1 MAKKQREENPS
12 STDLATAFGEDLRF
26 KSYKNDGSGFDD
38 LQPNTEIIGVF
49 VSVRDHEITD
59 RRTKARK
66 PIRVYSIRSAEGQ
79 VLKIGSRSIL
89 DRVFDDLMDENGGYT
104 VENKRYAGPGILYI
118 QGRVVKFIRGEDT
131 KTHENNPL
139 GTYEIQV
146 AE

>member
-1 MAKKQREENPS
+1 MARKAQEPTAGEI
-12 STDLATAFGEDLRF
+12 TAAFGEDLRF
-26 KSYKNDGSGFDD
+26 KSYKNDGSGFDE
-38 LQPNTEIIGVF
+38 LNEGTEIIGVF

-59 RRTKARK
+59 TRTKARK
-66 PIRVYSIRSAEGQ
+66 HIRVYSIRTAEGQ

-104 VENKRYAGPGILYI
+104 VENKRYAGPGITYI

-131 KTHENNPL
+131 QTRDKNPL

>member
-1 MAKKQREENPS
+1 MARKNQNPEPSAEEVNK
-12 STDLATAFGEDLRF
+12 AFGEDLRF
-26 KSYKNDGSGFDD
+26 KSYKNDGSGFDE
-38 LQPNTEIIGVF
+38 LNEGTEIMGVF

-66 PIRVYSIRSAEGQ
+66 PIRVYSIRTADNK

-104 VENKRYAGPGILYI
+104 VENKRYSGPGITYI
-118 QGRVVKFIRGEDT
+118 QGKVVKFIRGEDT
-131 KTHENNPL
+131 KTHDNNPL